1 LLTITTKLYSLAV
14 MNTNTN
20 TAALKSEIVEIKKKM
35 LALGDMHPGSISL
48 QYQACG
54 NPNCKCMD
62 RKHPQRHGP
71 FHKLSYV
78 YKGKTGCRFVRAACA
93 DEIIRRVA
101 VYKEF
106 RALIDRWIKLSIQS
120 GVIEFFTAAAAK
132 SSKRKSIRKK
142 T

>member
-1 LLTITTKLYSLAV
+1 MLTITTKLSSLVV
-14 MNTNTN
+14 MNTNTS
-20 TAALKSEIVEIKKKM
+20 ASELKSEIVEIKKKLM
-35 LALGDMHPGSISL
+35 ALGAMHPGSISL

-62 RKHPQRHGP
+62 PKHPQRHGP

-93 DEIIRRVA
+93 DEVIRRVA
-101 VYKEF
+101 VYKKF
-106 RALIDRWIKLSIQS
+106 RALIDRWIELSIQS
-120 GVIEFFTAAAAK
+120 AVIEFFASATAK

-142 T
+142 A

>member
-1 LLTITTKLYSLAV
+1 

-35 LALGDMHPGSISL
+35 VALGDMHPGSISL

-62 RKHPQRHGP
+62 PKHPQRHGP

-120 GVIEFFTAAAAK
+120 GVIEFFATAPKGKLSKGK
-132 SSKRKSIRKK
+132 SSRKIA
-142 T
+142 

>member
-1 LLTITTKLYSLAV
+1 
-14 MNTNTN
+14 MNTNTS
-20 TAALKSEIVEIKKKM
+20 TAALDSEIVEIKKKLM
-35 LALGDMHPGSISL
+35 ALGAMHPGSVSL

-62 RKHPQRHGP
+62 PKHPQRHGP

-78 YKGKTGCRFVRAACA
+78 YKGKTGCRFVRAACS
-93 DEIIRRVA
+93 DEVIRRVA

-106 RALIDRWIKLSIQS
+106 RVLVDRWVKLSIQS
-120 GVIEFFTAAAAK
+120 GVIEFFARTTAKAP
-132 SSKRKSIRKK
+132 KRKSSLKK

>member
-1 LLTITTKLYSLAV
+1 MKSKPDTS
-14 MNTNTN
+14 
-20 TAALKSEIVEIKKKM
+20 ALESEIVEIKKKM
-35 LALGDMHPGSISL
+35 MALGPMHPGSISL

-62 RKHPQRHGP
+62 PKHPQRHGP

-78 YKGKTGCRFVRAACA
+78 FKGKTGCRFVRAVCV
-93 DEIIRRVA
+93 DEVIRRVA

-106 RALIDRWIKLSIQS
+106 RALIDRWIDLSIQS
-120 GVIEFFTAAAAK
+120 GTIDLFTRVATQ
-132 SSKRKSIRKK
+132 SSKRKSFRKK

>member
-1 LLTITTKLYSLAV
+1 

-35 LALGDMHPGSISL
+35 MALGDMHPGSISL

-71 FHKLSYV
+71 FRKLSYV
-78 YKGKTGCRFVRAACA
+78 YKGKTGCRFVRTACA

-120 GVIEFFTAAAAK
+120 GVIEFFASAAAK
-132 SSKRKSIRKK
+132 SSKRKSILKK